1 MSLNGKTWKRVG
13 LGAVVLVSTA
23 VLAACGGKSS
33 STSSKTDEINWYT
46 PTEISTLDISK
57 VTDIYSSIA
66 IGNSGSNLLRRNE
79 DGELKPDLAEK
90 VEVSEDGLTYTATL
104 RDGLKWSDGSDLTAD
119 DFVYTWQRIVDPAT
133 ASQYAYL
140 ASDAHVLNAAE
151 VINGTKSVDELGVK
165 ADGNKVIFTLSSPS
179 PQFMSLLTFANFI
192 PQNKAFVEKAG
203 SDYATTSEKALYS
216 GPYTVKNWNGS
227 NGSFTLVKNKY
238 YWDAK
243 NVKLKK
249 VNVQAVKKP
258 DTAVQMYKDGELD
271 TANISGTEAIYKANK
286 NNKDVVDAP
295 EATSAYLVYN
305 ETGSVKAL
313 ANTKIRQALNLATNR
328 EGVVKAAIDTG
339 SKAATALVPTGLET
353 LEDGTDLSKYV
364 SQAYTYDAKQ
374 AAKLFKEGLAEI
386 GEKSVKLTIT
396 ADSDTPVAKASVDYI
411 KQTWEDV
418 LPGLKVE
425 EKFVTFKQ
433 RLQDSKTQNFDVVLS
448 LWGGDYPE
456 GSTFYGLFTS
466 DSAYNYGKF
475 SDATYDAAYQKAL
488 TTDALD
494 PVAAADDYKAA
505 EKALYDNAHYNPLY
519 FRNTK
524 ALQNPSIKGLVRN
537 STGLQVDFTYAYK
550 DK

>member
-1 MSLNGKTWKRVG
+1 MSLESKTWKRIG
-13 LGAVVLVSTA
+13 LGAVTLLSTA
-23 VLAACGGKSS
+23 VLAACGGKNS
-33 STSSKTDEINWYT
+33 STSSSDEINWYT
-46 PTEISTLDISK
+46 PTEISTLDVSK
-57 VTDIYSSIA
+57 VTDTYSSIA

-133 ASQYAYL
+133 ASEYAYL

-151 VINGTKSVDELGVK
+151 VISGTKSVDELGVK

-179 PQFMSLLTFANFI
+179 PQFMSLLSFANFV

-203 SDYATTSEKALYS
+203 SDYGTTSEKALYS
-216 GPYTVKNWNGS
+216 GPYTVTKWNGS
-227 NGSFTLVKNKY
+227 NGTFTLVKNKY

-249 VNVQAVKKP
+249 VNIQAVKKP
-258 DTAVQMYKDGELD
+258 DTAVQMYKDGQLD
-271 TANISGTEAIYKANK
+271 TANISSTEAIYKANK
-286 NNKDVVDAP
+286 NSKDVVDSP
-295 EATSAYLVYN
+295 EATTAYLNYN
-305 ETGSVKAL
+305 ESGSVKAL
-313 ANTKIRQALNLATNR
+313 TNTKIRQALNLATDR
-328 EGVVKAAIDTG
+328 EGIVKAAIDTG
-339 SKAATALVPTGLET
+339 SKAASALVPTGLET
-353 LEDGTDLSKYV
+353 LEDGTDLSEYV
-364 SQAYTYDAKQ
+364 SQDYTYDAKQ
-374 AAKLFKEGLAEI
+374 AAKLFKEGLTEL
-386 GEKSVKLTIT
+386 GEKSITLTIT

-475 SDATYDAAYQKAL
+475 SDATYDAAYQK
-488 TTDALD
+488 
-494 PVAAADDYKAA
+494 
-505 EKALYDNAHYNPLY
+505 H
-519 FRNTK
+519 
-524 ALQNPSIKGLVRN
+524 
-537 STGLQVDFTYAYK
+537 
-550 DK
+550 

>member
-1 MSLNGKTWKRVG
+1 M
-13 LGAVVLVSTA
+13 
-23 VLAACGGKSS
+23 
-33 STSSKTDEINWYT
+33 
-46 PTEISTLDISK
+46 
-57 VTDIYSSIA
+57 
-66 IGNSGSNLLRRNE
+66 
-79 DGELKPDLAEK
+79 
-90 VEVSEDGLTYTATL
+90 
-104 RDGLKWSDGSDLTAD
+104 
-119 DFVYTWQRIVDPAT
+119 
-133 ASQYAYL
+133 
-140 ASDAHVLNAAE
+140 
-151 VINGTKSVDELGVK
+151 
-165 ADGNKVIFTLSSPS
+165 
-179 PQFMSLLTFANFI
+179 
-192 PQNKAFVEKAG
+192 
-203 SDYATTSEKALYS
+203 
-216 GPYTVKNWNGS
+216 
-227 NGSFTLVKNKY
+227 
-238 YWDAK
+238 
-243 NVKLKK
+243 
-249 VNVQAVKKP
+249 
-258 DTAVQMYKDGELD
+258 
-271 TANISGTEAIYKANK
+271 
-286 NNKDVVDAP
+286 DAP

-353 LEDGTDLSKYV
+353 LKDGTDLSKYV
-364 SQAYTYDAKQ
+364 SQDYTYDAKQ